1 MLQHGWPR
9 YAACVLSRA
18 RPSDFPVSTPATIG
32 KRVRMTYAAICLLAC
47 AVMITACGNTLQ
59 DQPVSSSL
67 LEQLVTVEEN
77 PVYWLGTS
85 FEKLPITNVL
95 RDPSGALSV
104 QYGDCL
110 AGGQNSCV
118 APLIM
123 VTSPDNGLHP
133 VGFGPHTTLKV
144 RGVQAMLTQGGETV
158 EIATASVVVDIYAR
172 RASLARAAAQ
182 TMVAINQGGLP
193 GAPLPAPVANTGYT
207 SRPLEGQLPRTLP
220 PPVP

>member
-1 MLQHGWPR
+1 MLR
-9 YAACVLSRA
+9 RT
-18 RPSDFPVSTPATIG
+18 RPSQAPTSTPIAAA
-32 KRVRMTYAAICLLAC
+32 KRLRITYAAICLLVC
-47 AVMITACGNTLQ
+47 AATITACGNTLQ

-77 PVYWLGTS
+77 PVYWLGAT
-85 FEKLPITNVL
+85 FEKLPITNVQ

-110 AGGQNSCV
+110 TGGQNSCV
-118 APLIM
+118 APLVM

-133 VGFGPHTTLKV
+133 VGFGPHTTLKF
-144 RGVQAMLTQGGETV
+144 RGVQAMLTQGGTTI
-158 EIATASVVVDIYAR
+158 EIATASVVIDIYAR

-193 GAPLPAPVANTGYT
+193 GAPLPAPVANTGYA

-220 PPVP
+220 PPAP